1 MKIDK
6 LVQSASVHFEPD
18 EEPLSAVLGF
28 YDARTSSGG
37 GKRKGILAATNLR
50 MIFFAKKIGGV
61 DLETFSYDDVS
72 RIEVSGRAWMG
83 DAIRFVASG
92 QSILMKWITAGNVD
106 QLVAAVREII
116 GDEASPST
124 DAPDE
129 AGPERPPS
137 ASRAAPSDAGAGLD
151 PAGGRAPRM
160 ETVILRA
167 AAANGGSITPAAI
180 AADGEYSLEE
190 CKEHL
195 QNLVSKGYAELR
207 VRDSGAV
214 FYAFPDMPSNS
225 AAETPA
231 AKPPVAPPE
240 PDRPAAD
247 EPTADEPPRPAPR
260 DRPRPVRATRK
271 PQWIPAGES
280 AIVAG
285 REIGG
290 MVYVG
295 RGPLINGEPD
305 NAFIDPTK
313 PVAVKADDPGAEGMS
328 YWPNYS
334 SIHPRSRAT
343 YLAWLAGGRS
353 DPGVNVGYVFL
364 YFYGLERRFFV
375 TGADPDEQA
384 AIMAEADRL
393 RSVCGSNRSARNYL
407 DSFLQAAHAVIGE
420 TGDWTPVF
428 ERSGHEL
435 PITVRLAVGCMLRD
449 SQPIPAQWML
459 SWLMTHPETRLRTPA
474 VRAFPEFRALFEAR
488 FHERFPDGLS
498 VDAPRRTLSLSYQAA
513 SMNFDVDIKPRI
525 DGGGIPDIADLSK
538 PLARVLPIAEQ
549 ATDDLLKFSRYLGRN
564 PDGRGTIEAHALLPD
579 DLHGLFP
586 CPELDELKAWARRQ
600 MEAGGLAPVAD
611 LIERLEGAPP
621 EKIGKRQLTGAAD
634 ALARLS
640 IGMAPDPRFA
650 LRSPKL
656 GEPVMLFPLPA
667 GITRL
672 EEVSAHY
679 PPALLSLVMGAFVA
693 HADGAVS
700 DLERRHLI
708 ERVRSSNVLT
718 ESEKAR
724 LQANLD
730 WMMAV
735 PPDLTPIRRRV
746 KDVGD
751 EVRHGLGRLALAVV
765 GADGVVDP
773 AEIKAI
779 EKLYRIL
786 GIEPDDVYRDL
797 HALAAATEPVTVFRP
812 TAAEPEYAVPPQP
825 EDPAADRSAP
835 IVLDQERVA
844 AIMAD
849 TTEVSNVLHAVF
861 SDDADDAEEER
872 PEAQDA
878 DDRSDRFAGLD
889 ASHRGLAEE
898 LMRQPSWTPQ
908 EFEKL
913 ARRFRLMPAGAL
925 ETINEW
931 AFERYEAGL
940 IDDGGNLSVNR
951 GILDVPAA

>member
-1 MKIDK
+1 MKIDR
-6 LVQSASVHFEPD
+6 LLESARVHFEPD
-18 EEPLSAVLGF
+18 EEPLSAVFGF

-37 GKRKGILAATNLR
+37 GKRKGIIVATNLR
-50 MIFFAKKIGGV
+50 MIFYSRKLRGF
-61 DLETFSYDDVS
+61 DLETFSYGELS
-72 RIEVSGRAWMG
+72 RIEAGKKTWTGPSIGFVSAERK
-83 DAIRFVASG
+83 
-92 QSILMKWITAGNVD
+92 ILMKWITAGDVNELVD
-106 QLVAAVREII
+106 TVREII
-116 GDEASPST
+116 GTDAPST
-124 DAPDE
+124 DGQRDRTDTP
-129 AGPERPPS
+129 GS
-137 ASRAAPSDAGAGLD
+137 ASGSAMPDDEGPRPDPPGDRATRL
-151 PAGGRAPRM
+151 

-190 CKEHL
+190 CEEHL
-195 QNLVSKGYAELR
+195 QMLVSKGYVEMK

-214 FYAFPDMPSNS
+214 LYAFPDLTST
-225 AAETPA
+225 AATEDPA
-231 AKPPVAPPE
+231 ATPPVAPPT
-240 PDRPAAD
+240 PDQ
-247 EPTADEPPRPAPR
+247 PTADEPRRPAPP

-271 PQWIPAGES
+271 PRWIPAGES
-280 AIVAG
+280 VIVAG

-295 RGPLINGEPD
+295 RGPLVAGEPD

-313 PVAVKADDPGAEGMS
+313 PVALKGDDPDAEGMS

-353 DPGVNVGYVFL
+353 DPDVNVGYVFL
-364 YFYGLERRFFV
+364 YFYGLERRFF
-375 TGADPDEQA
+375 TDDDRGERA
-384 AIMAEADRL
+384 AISAEVDRL
-393 RSVCGSNRSARNYL
+393 RRIYGSNRSVRNYL
-407 DSFLQAAHAVIGE
+407 ASFLQAAQVLIG
-420 TGDWTPVF
+420 GDENDLTPDF
-428 ERSGHEL
+428 ERSGHEI
-435 PITVRLAVGCMLRD
+435 PIAVRLAIGCRLRD
-449 SQPIPAQWML
+449 AEPISAEWML

-474 VRAFPEFRALFEAR
+474 VRAFPEFKALFELR
-488 FHERFPDGLS
+488 FHERFPDGLR
-498 VDAPRRTLSLSYQAA
+498 VTAPRRPLKLSYRAA
-513 SMNFDVDIKPRI
+513 STNFEMEITPRI
-525 DGGGIPDIADLSK
+525 DDDGIPDISDLSK
-538 PLARVLPIAEQ
+538 PLERVLPIAEE
-549 ATDDLLKFSRYLGRN
+549 ATDDLHKFSRYLGRN

-579 DLHGLFP
+579 ALHGLFP
-586 CPELDELKAWARRQ
+586 CPALDEVKEWAQRH
-600 MEAGGLAPVAD
+600 MAEGGLVPIAD

-621 EKIGKRQLTGAAD
+621 EKMGKRQLTGAAD

-656 GEPVMLFPLPA
+656 GEPVVLFPLPA

-672 EEVSAHY
+672 EDVSEHY
-679 PPALLSLVMGAFVA
+679 PPALLSLVMGTFIA
-693 HADGAVS
+693 HADGNVS
-700 DLERRHLI
+700 DLERRHLT
-708 ERVRSSNVLT
+708 ERFRSSSVLT
-718 ESEKAR
+718 DSEKER

-735 PPDLTPIRRRV
+735 PPDLGPIRRRV
-746 KDVGD
+746 QDVGD
-751 EVRHGLGRLALAVV
+751 EVRHGLGRLAFAVV

-779 EKLYRIL
+779 QKLYRIL
-786 GIEPDDVYRDL
+786 GIEADGVYREL
-797 HALAAATEPVTVFRP
+797 HALAATTEPVTVFRP

-825 EDPAADRSAP
+825 EAPVADRRAP

-849 TTEVSNVLHAVF
+849 TTQVSNVLHAVF

-872 PEAQDA
+872 PDAKDA

-889 ASHRGLAEE
+889 AKHRGLTEE
-898 LMRQPSWTPQ
+898 LMRQTSWTPQ

-931 AFERYEAGL
+931 AFERYDAGL
-940 IDDGGNLSVNR
+940 IDEDGTLSVNR
-951 GILDVPAA
+951 EILEAPAA